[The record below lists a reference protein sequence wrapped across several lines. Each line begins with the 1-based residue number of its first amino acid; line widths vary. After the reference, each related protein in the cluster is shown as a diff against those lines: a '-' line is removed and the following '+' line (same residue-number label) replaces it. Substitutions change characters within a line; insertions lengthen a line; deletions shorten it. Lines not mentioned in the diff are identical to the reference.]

1 MRITELFGQQDA
13 VNYSVDWADHDPD
26 HVVADFKVGDKNYRF
41 NAYQDPYEAPD
52 GDWEVEFE
60 SLDPLPAGVSPY
72 GITGAG
78 RSAEVF
84 STVVNIIRNFIRK
97 RNKSIRR
104 LRFGAKEGSRQD
116 LYARMVKRLLPDWT
130 FDQDGP
136 SFVLTRPGL
145 TWWVYSVE
153 PPYNKIKPI
162 EIKAPS
168 ADKAKEIVMNDP
180 NSPFKGADSKG
191 MVAGANK
198 PRR

>member
-1 MRITELFGQQDA
+1 MRITELFGAKDT
-13 VNYSVDWADHDPD
+13 VNYSVDWADHHPD
-26 HVVADFKVGDKNYRF
+26 HIVADFKVGDKNYRF
-41 NAYQDPYEAPD
+41 NALQDSDEAP

-60 SLDPLPAGVSPY
+60 SLDALPAGVSPY
-72 GITGAG
+72 GITGSG

-84 STVVNIIRNFIRK
+84 STVVNIVKNFIRK

-104 LRFGAKEGSRQD
+104 LTFVAKEGSRQD

-130 FDQDGP
+130 FEQDGP
-136 SFVLTRPGL
+136 NFVLTRPGL

-162 EIKAPS
+162 EVTASSAAKAQ
-168 ADKAKEIVMNDP
+168 ELVMNDP
-180 NSPFKGADSKG
+180 NSPFKGADSIG
-191 MVAGANK
+191 MAVSANK